1 MINVMTIVGNRPEL
15 ITRSEVMTELDQ
27 YTEHL
32 LLHKSKALREPM
44 GKAEYPINI
53 INSSC

>member
-1 MINVMTIVGNRPEL
+1 MTIVGNRPEL